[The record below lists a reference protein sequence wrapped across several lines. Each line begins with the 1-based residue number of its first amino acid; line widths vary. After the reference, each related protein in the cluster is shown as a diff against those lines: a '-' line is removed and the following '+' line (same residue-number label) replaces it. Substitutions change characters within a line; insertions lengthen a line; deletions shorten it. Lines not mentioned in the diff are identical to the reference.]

1 MTLEEWLGLNQQQPV
16 GPAIQAAI
24 PAPMP
29 QFDTPPP
36 PGGERVAPADPLA
49 AWIRGPGKDA
59 YGLVPTTADGARKQP
74 LPWDSI
80 PPPAEPAPRPPGWP
94 AKGPNSSDVLADMKV
109 PEDPAVPSPGAP
121 RTTQMSGGGS
131 GRSRGAG
138 SYEQGVMSDLAQQQ
152 QGAERQGEA
161 LAQKAET
168 VGAAKRDALLASQK
182 REAEDQQFLQDTMA
196 RADAKSDALQKE
208 ITDISNT
215 RIDNKSVFANMS
227 TGAKI
232 ATVVSIAMGG
242 VSQARGRG
250 GKNEPLEIIMNMVKQ
265 NIDSQVQDLAN
276 RRAGV
281 GMKGTLLQQDV
292 ARGMDLYNARTK
304 ATAVALETAAQI
316 ADAEGMKFDAEA
328 MRGKTQELSAGLRM
342 KAREEIEKVKIENR
356 KIAVDQ
362 ARIAESRRQFDIS
375 DKRNQFQFAIDKG
388 MDLTKTATEAASRGQ
403 AARIAEMK
411 ANGQTGKDERETMV
425 ALKDVEGK
433 PIFAPDKER
442 ATKLNDQIG
451 AATNTIRL
459 LSMMEEKTKAYGF
472 ELSRWT
478 SDQVGEMTA
487 LREQFKTV
495 YSKANAEGVVR
506 PGDAERYEKMIGSN
520 LGIISSIPEM
530 STLREATKSLIYDRA
545 KAAVPYANPAP
556 FDPKFEPPNADRGK
570 PPLESDVP
578 LEMRD
583 MYQANGRPWANDMF
597 TNREGYLADKQLA
610 EEARRRQPE
619 HDARLKKEGEAAAVE
634 RKRREK
640 EQRDRELQDWIR
652 GR

>member
-1 MTLEEWLGLNQQQPV
+1 MTLEEWLGLNQQPV
-16 GPAIQAAI
+16 APAIQAAI

-29 QFDTPPP
+29 QFDAPPAP
-36 PGGERVAPADPLA
+36 PTDERVAPADPLA
-49 AWIRGPGKDA
+49 AWIRGPAKGA
-59 YGLVPTTADGARKQP
+59 YGLLPTTADAVRKQP

-80 PPPAEPAPRPPGWP
+80 PPSAQPAPRPPGWP

-109 PEDPAVPSPGAP
+109 PGDQAP
-121 RTTQMSGGGS
+121 VAPHAPQPGGGGA
-131 GRSRGAG
+131 GRSRGAGGAG
-138 SYEQGVMSDLAQQQ
+138 SYEQGIMSDLAQQQ
-152 QGAERQGEA
+152 HGAERQGEA
-161 LAQKAET
+161 LATKAET
-168 VGAAKRDALLASQK
+168 AGAAKRDALLASQK
-182 REAEDQQFLQDTMA
+182 REAEDQQFLQDTIA
-196 RADAKSDALQKE
+196 KADAKSDALQKE
-208 ITDISNT
+208 IADIANT
-215 RIDNKSVFANMS
+215 RIDNKSVFKHMS

-242 VSQARGRG
+242 ASSARG

-265 NIDSQVQDLAN
+265 DIDSQVQDLAN

-304 ATAVALETAAQI
+304 ATAVALEHASQLV
-316 ADAEGMKFDAEA
+316 DAEGMKFDAEA

-342 KAREEIEKVKIENR
+342 EARKEIEKVKIENR

-362 ARIAESRRQFDIS
+362 ARNAETRREFDITN
-375 DKRNQFQFAIDKG
+375 KRNQFQFAVDKG

-411 ANGQTGKDERETMV
+411 ANGQAGKDERETMTT
-425 ALKDVEGK
+425 LKDVDGK

-442 ATKLNDQIG
+442 ATKLNDQIA

-472 ELSRWT
+472 QLARWT
-478 SDQVGEMTA
+478 SDQVGEMNA

-506 PGDAERYEKMIGSN
+506 DGDAERYEKMIGSN
-520 LGIISSIPEM
+520 LGIISSVPEM

-545 KAAVPYANPAP
+545 KAVVPYANPAP

-583 MYQANGRPWANDMF
+583 MYQANGRPWANEMY
-597 TNREGYLADKQLA
+597 TNQEGYLADKKLA
-610 EEARRRQPE
+610 EEARRHRPE
-619 HDARLKKEGEAAAVE
+619 HDARVKKEGEAAAAE
-634 RKRREK
+634 RQRLER